1 VLAMRAQIAKE
12 KVASISCRTS
22 ATRSG
27 HESGGGGDGD
37 GVDSSCG

>member
-27 HESGGGGDGD
+27 HESGGD
-37 GVDSSCG
+37 GVDSSSG